1 MQLRRYGVA
10 MEHQERALAAYIAQ
24 VATDPQVL
32 GVVLIGSL
40 ARGTEREDSDVD
52 VYLVVTEEAF
62 ALAGAEDRW
71 AWIDRHGVDYPGSY
85 IDVKLADLAYLRAAV
100 DRADD
105 PTRASFAG
113 ARVAFSRA
121 EELEP
126 LVRAISVLGDDVWV
140 GRVRSHIAQAHLHGG
155 YFLRQAEEHGDPF
168 LLQHAAV
175 HLALA
180 AARAAIAADHR
191 LMPGPKYIHG
201 LVREVPAPDG
211 FVAAWD
217 RLVAEPSTA
226 SAEALTTILDDWLGD
241 GQTRDESLSIFIRD
255 NELAWLRGTTPAE
268 YF

>member
-1 MQLRRYGVA
+1 
-10 MEHQERALAAYIAQ
+10 MEHQERALSAYVAQ
-24 VATDPQVL
+24 VAADPQVL

-62 ALAGAEDRW
+62 ARARAEDRW

-85 IDVKLADLAYLRAAV
+85 IDVKLADLAYLRTAV

-113 ARVAFSRA
+113 ARVAFTRTD
-121 EELEP
+121 ELEP
-126 LVRAISVLGDDVWV
+126 LVQAVSALDDEVWA
-140 GRVRSHIAQAHLHGG
+140 GRVSSHIAQAHLHGG
-155 YFLRQAEEHGDPF
+155 YFLRQAEERDDPF

-175 HLALA
+175 HLAFA

-191 LMPGPKYIHG
+191 LMPGPKYIHR
-201 LVREVPAPDG
+201 LVREVPSADG

-226 SAEALTTILDDWLGD
+226 SAEALTTILDDWLGG